1 MYYNQGKWVS
11 ENEYWKGQYYNEYYD
26 DDIDLTT
33 ADESSGGESEAEPH
47 NDSVPHEILYLIF
60 FNNSA

>member
-11 ENEYWKGQYYNEYYD
+11 ENEYWKGHYHNEYYD

-47 NDSVPHEILYLIF
+47 NDSVSYEILYLIF
-60 FNNSA
+60 FK